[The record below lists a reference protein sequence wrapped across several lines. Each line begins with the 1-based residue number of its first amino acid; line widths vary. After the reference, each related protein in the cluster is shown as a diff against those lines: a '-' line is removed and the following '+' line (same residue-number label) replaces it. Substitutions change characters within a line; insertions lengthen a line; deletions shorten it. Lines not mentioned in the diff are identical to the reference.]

1 MTCADEVFG
10 NSKAVG
16 RPHLR
21 RAGDGHDS
29 STSHQPGRLCAD
41 VAAEYVEDE
50 DEADSADVFQR
61 VVVEV
66 DELVCAEASAL
77 CRWAV
82 RPVPMTCAPASR
94 AS

>member
-10 NSKAVG
+10 SSKAVG

-41 VAAEYVEDE
+41 VAAGYVE
-50 DEADSADVFQR
+50 DEADSADVFQC

-66 DELVCAEASAL
+66 DELVRAEASAL
-77 CRWAV
+77 CRWAA